1 MRVVLDANV
10 VASGVLWQGEGF
22 LVLVRMA
29 RRQIVAFGTEATLA
43 ETRETCLELIRR
55 KSPRHNAG
63 GRLTW
68 YLDQV
73 RLVSPSPL
81 GRQRSRDAR
90 DDIYLAAALGAR
102 ARCVVTHDK
111 DLLSLG
117 KPFGVETISPAQLLE
132 RLKG

>member
-1 MRVVLDANV
+1 MRVVIDANV
-10 VASGVLWQGEGF
+10 VASGVLWHGEGF

-29 RRQIVAFGTEATLA
+29 RRQIMAFGTEATLA
-43 ETRETCLELIRR
+43 ETRETCLRLIQL
-55 KSPRHNAG
+55 KAPRHNAA

-73 RLVSPSPL
+73 RLVTPAPL
-81 GRQRSRDAR
+81 GKQRSRDAR

-111 DLLSLG
+111 DLLNLE
-117 KPFGVETISPAQLLE
+117 KPFGVETISPAPLLQ